1 MFPVCVGTH
10 VLKMATGGTK
20 SYVSVQLSLII
31 DLIFYSLKYIQTNK
45 TVIYFDTIHQ
55 GFVLYCIHIFE
66 FTTFKKVKTL
76 ASKVLIVIS

>member
-55 GFVLYCIHIFE
+55 GFVLYCIQIFE

>member
-55 GFVLYCIHIFE
+55 GFVLYCIQIFE
-66 FTTFKKVKTL
+66 FTTFKKVKKNWHQRYL
-76 ASKVLIVIS
+76 

>member
-55 GFVLYCIHIFE
+55 GFVLYCIQTFE

>member
-55 GFVLYCIHIFE
+55 GFVLYCIQIFE
-66 FTTFKKVKTL
+66 FTTFKKVKKL

>member
-20 SYVSVQLSLII
+20 LYVSVQHSLII

-55 GFVLYCIHIFE
+55 GFVLYCIQIFE
-66 FTTFKKVKTL
+66 FTTFKKAKTL
-76 ASKVLIVIS
+76 ASKVLIAIS

>member
-55 GFVLYCIHIFE
+55 GFVLYCIQIFE
-66 FTTFKKVKTL
+66 FTTFKRVKTL